1 MEDRTGRPPPGAKRL
16 VHRPRGPRRQE
27 KEMSRGGCK
36 VQLTETC
43 ELGEGSAP
51 NLLAYVE
58 TAPAPAWDVA

>member
-1 MEDRTGRPPPGAKRL
+1 
-16 VHRPRGPRRQE
+16 
-27 KEMSRGGCK
+27 MSRGGCK